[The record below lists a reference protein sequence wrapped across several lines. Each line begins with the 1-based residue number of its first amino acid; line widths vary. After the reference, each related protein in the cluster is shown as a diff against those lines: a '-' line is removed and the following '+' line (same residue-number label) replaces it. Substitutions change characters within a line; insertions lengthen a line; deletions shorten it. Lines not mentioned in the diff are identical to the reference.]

1 MPLHPNL
8 KIEPKYLTKKANAQ
22 LNPNIS
28 KTKKGKKDT
37 VNNTRTMKIYWL

>member
-1 MPLHPNL
+1 MSLHPNL

-37 VNNTRTMKIYWL
+37 VNNTSTMKIYWL